1 YLPLFPS
8 NPLEITRLPIMS
20 AKFAPRSEPRLNTYR
35 TFTAD
40 ESPMATPTRRAVKT
54 AAAAATANKSF
65 QFTNPMFHLDA
76 NGYPT
81 RALYYLH
88 KRLLDVL
95 IRPSRS
101 RNFVLTTPPL
111 SPLSTPPQDED
122 YLDLDEDPSKL
133 VHVSEQNQVLHH
145 LCATIISR
153 GYICPPTPPIG
164 ASPCHTP
171 PRFDHLVA
179 PSVEHDETACKIAR
193 LLVQSNSCDVDDMD
207 MLDML
212 EVELE
217 VELEVGDVTPKAVAD
232 GNGAKVHAW
241 SCPGSIQRPRK
252 EEQED
257 KENCSTLARRNKR
270 TLLEEMEEVATPC
283 AKSSE
288 EKRKEKQARRRARN
302 SLNGAIGMR
311 V

>member
-1 YLPLFPS
+1 MF
-8 NPLEITRLPIMS
+8 T
-20 AKFAPRSEPRLNTYR
+20 PRSEPRLNTYR
-35 TFTAD
+35 TFTED

-54 AAAAATANKSF
+54 AAPTAADKSF

-95 IRPSRS
+95 VCPKS

-111 SPLSTPPQDED
+111 SPHFTPPEDED
-122 YLDLDEDPSKL
+122 HLDLGEDPTKL
-133 VHVSEQNQVLHH
+133 VQISEQNQVLHH
-145 LCATIISR
+145 LCATIISKDYVR
-153 GYICPPTPPIG
+153 PPTPPIG

-171 PRFDHLVA
+171 PRFDHLVV
-179 PSVEHDETACKIAR
+179 PSVEHDETACRIAR
-193 LLVQSNSCDVDDMD
+193 LLVQSNACDVEDMD

-212 EVELE
+212 EIELE
-217 VELEVGDVTPKAVAD
+217 LDLEAGDATPKTVTD
-232 GNGAKVHAW
+232 GNGAKIHAW
-241 SCPGSIQRPRK
+241 SCPATIERPRR

-257 KENCSTLARRNKR
+257 KENYPMLAGKKR
-270 TLLEEMEEVATPC
+270 TLFEEMDGVATPC
-283 AKSSE
+283 AKSGNVVNMTTSE
-288 EKRKEKQARRRARN
+288 DRRKQKQARRRARN
-302 SLNGAIGMR
+302 SLNGVIEMR

>member
-1 YLPLFPS
+1 
-8 NPLEITRLPIMS
+8 MS
-20 AKFAPRSEPRLNTYR
+20 AKFVPHSEPRLNTYR
-35 TFTAD
+35 TFTND

-54 AAAAATANKSF
+54 AEAAATVDKSF

-88 KRLLDVL
+88 KRLLD
-95 IRPSRS
+95 IAIHPTES

-111 SPLSTPPQDED
+111 SPIFTPPKDED
-122 YLDLDEDPSKL
+122 HLDLDEDPAKL
-133 VHVSEQNQVLHH
+133 AHLSEQHQVLHH
-145 LCATIISR
+145 LCVTIISR
-153 GYICPPTPPIG
+153 DYIRPPTPPIG

-171 PRFDHLVA
+171 PRFDPLVA
-179 PSVEHDETACKIAR
+179 PPVGHDETACRVAR

-217 VELEVGDVTPKAVAD
+217 VGLEAGDVTPKAMAD

-241 SCPGSIQRPRK
+241 SCPGTIQRPCK
-252 EEQED
+252 EERED
-257 KENCSTLARRNKR
+257 KENYPTLMGKNKR
-270 TLLEEMEEVATPC
+270 TLLEEMEGVATPC
-283 AKSSE
+283 AKSGSVVSVATSE
-288 EKRKEKQARRRARN
+288 QRRKEKQARRRARN
-302 SLNGAIGMR
+302 SLNGAIEMR

>member
-1 YLPLFPS
+1 MF
-8 NPLEITRLPIMS
+8 T
-20 AKFAPRSEPRLNTYR
+20 RSEPRLNTYR
-35 TFTAD
+35 TFTED

-54 AAAAATANKSF
+54 AAPTAADKSF

-95 IRPSRS
+95 ICPKS
-101 RNFVLTTPPL
+101 RNFVLTTPPR
-111 SPLSTPPQDED
+111 SPLFTPPEDED
-122 YLDLDEDPSKL
+122 HLDLGEDPAKL
-133 VHVSEQNQVLHH
+133 VHLSEQNQVLHH
-145 LCATIISR
+145 LCATIISKDYVR
-153 GYICPPTPPIG
+153 PPTPPIG

-171 PRFDHLVA
+171 PRLDHLVA
-179 PSVEHDETACKIAR
+179 PSVEHDETACRIAR
-193 LLVQSNSCDVDDMD
+193 LLVQSNACDVEDMD

-212 EVELE
+212 EIELE
-217 VELEVGDVTPKAVAD
+217 LDLEAGDVTPKTVAD

-241 SCPGSIQRPRK
+241 SCPATIERPRR

-257 KENCSTLARRNKR
+257 KENYPMLAGKKR
-270 TLLEEMEEVATPC
+270 TLLEEMDGVATPC
-283 AKSSE
+283 AKSGNVVNMATSE
-288 EKRKEKQARRRARN
+288 DRRKQKQARRRARN
-302 SLNGAIGMR
+302 SLNGVIEMR